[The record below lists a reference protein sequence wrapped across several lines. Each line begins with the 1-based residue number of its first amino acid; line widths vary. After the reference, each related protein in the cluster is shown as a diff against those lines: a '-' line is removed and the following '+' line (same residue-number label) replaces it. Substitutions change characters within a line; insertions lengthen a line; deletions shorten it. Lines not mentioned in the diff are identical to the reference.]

1 VSVRT
6 AHAGRPASYTLT
18 HDHAAPASFGA
29 RSAIASITARTAA
42 PHPLEDSDR
51 LAWQATAS
59 VSLLERFGDLVVVAL
74 DAVGR
79 GDDAALLSA
88 LTERE
93 LLMQQLQPLLGALS
107 GARQYMAAAPP
118 HTAAARVVDEILA
131 PVDDALRHAQLL
143 HSRLSGEVRERGWES
158 AASSAALAR

>member
-1 VSVRT
+1 VSSRT
-6 AHAGRPASYTLT
+6 AHAAPLTSYVPT
-18 HDHAAPASFGA
+18 HGQPAAPSFGA
-29 RSAIASITARTAA
+29 RAAVPSITERLGAA
-42 PHPLEDSDR
+42 HPLEDSDR

-93 LLMQQLQPLLGALS
+93 LLMQQLQPLLGALA
-107 GARQYMAAAPP
+107 GARQYMAGAPP
-118 HTAAARVVDEILA
+118 HTAAARAVEEILA
-131 PVDDALRHAQLL
+131 PVDDALRHAQVL
-143 HSRLSGEVRERGWES
+143 HSRLSDEVRERGWES